1 MEKEKPSRLK
11 AGNNARDTKTGSGQ
25 QRQPRRPWVVL
36 RRRPPR
42 PPVRPASSMCTT
54 WFRNARQHFNRFRVR
69 SRKATRNTCGALP
82 RGRYQRRLVWLH
94 IPASRRYSNSRRDR
108 GSPARGKGQPDAR
121 ENCTVRARCSAT
133 ATSAWDSSRN
143 VVCAGRLPARARQP
157 DIAAGAG
164 RPAKE
169 LVAVGRLRTDEGWF
183 SFDYIFPDGYT
194 YRCPFKS
201 RCGAGGQGR
210 QAWWLS
216 GCTPVPWCAQS
227 SPTPPVTATTPC
239 PAALTST
246 RTASTSASWSARR
259 GVLAATHLQG
269 APAGWQQMLGSPRGG
284 GKRNA
289 AACPYLLDLRP
300 SLWRASCCA
309 RLGCSFP

>member
-1 MEKEKPSRLK
+1 MPETPRQGQGSSGSLAGLGWCCGGGRRARLFGRQ
-11 AGNNARDTKTGSGQ
+11 AACVPPGSGMHGSTSTDSGCEAGKQ
-25 QRQPRRPWVVL
+25 H
-36 RRRPPR
+36 
-42 PPVRPASSMCTT
+42 ASC
-54 WFRNARQHFNRFRVR
+54 
-69 SRKATRNTCGALP
+69 TCGALP